1 MYNDFTVPVQHSIDA
16 DSCRNA
22 SLDDMFVELRLQ
34 ESGYTHLPETLD
46 YRDVVEMQ
54 KKMQSNKPIQMSQL
68 FDKCA
73 DERAITNPK
82 KVLILGK
89 AGIGKTTLIK
99 QMAKQWAEKALWKDD
114 VDYLFVITLRQLR
127 PGEKLTLGDL
137 LLGGLPL
144 TEDEKT
150 TALLTLRENSQRV
163 ILVLEGM
170 DEATYFESVT
180 ELERD
185 YNKKIDL
192 NTLLSSIIGDT
203 MLPGAKVIL
212 TSRPNNNVPSNACHR
227 TVELYGFSQ
236 ESIEQYIHKFCGEDT
251 KLEHFITDYLQRNVN
266 IATMC
271 YVAVQCNF
279 VCVCLANMYSSSHSD
294 HTPSVN
300 TMTQLYVL
308 AVTNLAKKLHP
319 SLKSINSPIDQK
331 KFFDTVGKSL
341 KNHAELAKHCT
352 MSTPLRIIIYEDD
365 LDTFGVC
372 GADKH
377 TGFLAESVTRDLD
390 AIGWTRKCWTFS
402 HLTIQEMFAAIGLLR
417 GPSEAIL
424 ELISNV
430 YVRRQH
436 GVLITFITGLLCDP
450 QNACFMRGLQSDVD
464 QLDPRTF
471 MKKLADNIDV
481 LQLTIAIYEAQR
493 PEFVELLPKAIAPQ
507 SVFPTEMMSLAWV
520 LKQHECRVITL
531 KLVMKTF
538 HSHSFNILRLHC
550 KICKNFSGGIMVVNV

>member
-1 MYNDFTVPVQHSIDA
+1 
-16 DSCRNA
+16 
-22 SLDDMFVELRLQ
+22 
-34 ESGYTHLPETLD
+34 
-46 YRDVVEMQ
+46 
-54 KKMQSNKPIQMSQL
+54 
-68 FDKCA
+68 
-73 DERAITNPK
+73 
-82 KVLILGK
+82 
-89 AGIGKTTLIK
+89 
-99 QMAKQWAEKALWKDD
+99 
-114 VDYLFVITLRQLR
+114 
-127 PGEKLTLGDL
+127 
-137 LLGGLPL
+137 
-144 TEDEKT
+144 
-150 TALLTLRENSQRV
+150 
-163 ILVLEGM
+163 
-170 DEATYFESVT
+170 
-180 ELERD
+180 
-185 YNKKIDL
+185 
-192 NTLLSSIIGDT
+192 

-212 TSRPNNNVPSNACHR
+212 TSRQNNNVPSNKCHR

-236 ESIEQYIHKFCGEDT
+236 ESVEQYIHKFCGEDT

-279 VCVCLANMYSSSHSD
+279 VCVCLANMYSSSDSD

-308 AVTNLAKKLHP
+308 AVKNLAKKLHP

-341 KNHAELAKHCT
+341 KNHADLAKHCT

-424 ELISNV
+424 ELIPNWFV
-430 YVRRQH
+430 YSQH
-436 GVLITFITGLLCDP
+436 GVLITFITGLLCDR
-450 QNACFMRGLQSDVD
+450 QNAPFMGRLESDED

-471 MKKLADNIDV
+471 MKKLADIMFNP
-481 LQLTIAIYEAQR
+481 LHLTIAIYETQR
-493 PEFVELLPKAIAPQ
+493 PEFVELLPKAFVSQ
-507 SVFPTEMMSLAWV
+507 NVFPTEMMSLAWV

-531 KLVMKTF
+531 VLTSSKLDTRMVMQLCDGLVQNKTIQTLEDLGF
-538 HSHSFNILRLHC
+538 VIDADSLWRHRLRMHVGVHSIT
-550 KICKNFSGGIMVVNV
+550 